1 MVQVTE
7 AQPGDHGAAT
17 LVAPYHE
24 VDQSFW
30 SEIRELKLRGN
41 GTPACRQPAEH
52 NLKGSSYPRHWPAV
66 QCWARGNTQGSRG
79 SSSSSVLSSLL
90 SGSMTHPKGLG
101 AGTTATETTTTHHA
115 LVSYFAVFAA
125 ISTLEAH
132 LVWGGSLLFERSHLL
147 SEAQVWFSP
156 YLASAD
162 GRCHGVSSWTENL
175 KNEISQK
182 RKAKVGRLW
191 SQLHVISGPI
201 LYGLRAPERPRIRW
215 DEVASRNGKTAKHV
229 EA

>member
-1 MVQVTE
+1 ME
-7 AQPGDHGAAT
+7 
-17 LVAPYHE
+17 LLIAPYHE

-52 NLKGSSYPRHWPAV
+52 NLKGSSYPRHWPVRHGSRRV

-79 SSSSSVLSSLL
+79 SSSVLSSLL

-132 LVWGGSLLFERSHLL
+132 L
-147 SEAQVWFSP
+147 
-156 YLASAD
+156 
-162 GRCHGVSSWTENL
+162 
-175 KNEISQK
+175 
-182 RKAKVGRLW
+182 AKVGWLW

-201 LYGLRAPERPRIRW
+201 LYGLRAPERPQIRW
-215 DEVASRNGKTAKHV
+215 DEVASRNGREHQHCSQTAKHV

>member
-1 MVQVTE
+1 ME
-7 AQPGDHGAAT
+7 
-17 LVAPYHE
+17 LLIAPYHE

-41 GTPACRQPAEH
+41 GR
-52 NLKGSSYPRHWPAV
+52 RV

-79 SSSSSVLSSLL
+79 SSSVLSSLL

-132 LVWGGSLLFERSHLL
+132 L
-147 SEAQVWFSP
+147 
-156 YLASAD
+156 
-162 GRCHGVSSWTENL
+162 
-175 KNEISQK
+175 NEISQK
-182 RKAKVGRLW
+182 RKAKVGWLW

-201 LYGLRAPERPRIRW
+201 LYGLRAPERPQIRW
-215 DEVASRNGKTAKHV
+215 DEVASRNGREHQHCSQTAKHV

>member
-1 MVQVTE
+1 ME
-7 AQPGDHGAAT
+7 L

-41 GTPACRQPAEH
+41 GETAWLDITELLD
-52 NLKGSSYPRHWPAV
+52 LKGSSYPRHWPVRHGSAV

-79 SSSSSVLSSLL
+79 SSSVLSSLL
-90 SGSMTHPKGLG
+90 SGSMTHPKGPG

-115 LVSYFAVFAA
+115 LVSYFA
-125 ISTLEAH
+125 
-132 LVWGGSLLFERSHLL
+132 
-147 SEAQVWFSP
+147 
-156 YLASAD
+156 
-162 GRCHGVSSWTENL
+162 
-175 KNEISQK
+175 
-182 RKAKVGRLW
+182 AKVGWLW

-201 LYGLRAPERPRIRW
+201 LYGLRAPERPQIRW
-215 DEVASRNGKTAKHV
+215 DEVTSRNGREHQHCSQTAKHV